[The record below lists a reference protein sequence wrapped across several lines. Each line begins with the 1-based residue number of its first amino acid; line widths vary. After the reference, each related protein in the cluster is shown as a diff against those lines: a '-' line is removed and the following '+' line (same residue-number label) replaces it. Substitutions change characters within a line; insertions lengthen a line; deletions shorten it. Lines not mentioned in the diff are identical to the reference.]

1 MWVTNY
7 SSSIWEGLNR
17 KSLFSS
23 RFWNTQRITTTK
35 TNDVFVHESKR
46 NNAAV
51 RFSLGSNNDGL
62 TWNWLFH
69 DYAAQTQTK
78 LMIYVSSIS
87 NAGTISQR
95 DVVVYFNQNGL
106 KYGH

>member
-7 SSSIWEGLNR
+7 CLSNKRVSTENYY
-17 KSLFSS
+17 FSPS
-23 RFWNTQRITTTK
+23 FGTHRTTTA

-62 TWNWLFH
+62 T
-69 DYAAQTQTK
+69 
-78 LMIYVSSIS
+78 
-87 NAGTISQR
+87 
-95 DVVVYFNQNGL
+95 
-106 KYGH
+106 